1 MAIMH
6 YTPHVDLAFNSIEY
20 IMRDVKN
27 GWLIRYIH
35 GAVTQRILWAF

>member
-1 MAIMH
+1 MVIMH

-35 GAVTQRILWAF
+35 GAVI